1 MLQCPRC
8 GRQYSNEV
16 LVCPKDQTP
25 LQADATI
32 ADLPIDPLLFRVF
45 DEKYRLNER
54 LGGGGMGTV
63 YRATHLLIDRPV
75 AIKVLS
81 QRFVGDETAQQ
92 RFRREARAAG
102 RMQHPN
108 AVGVTD
114 FGTTSD
120 GYLYI
125 VMELLEGQTLR
136 DVLLRDS
143 PIDIA
148 RAVSIML
155 QTCAAVAAAHDVG
168 LIHRDLKPANIFI
181 AQRPDTPPIVKVLD
195 FGVAKFAVEEQADD
209 DYQTLTQVG
218 ALIGT
223 PRYMSPEQC
232 SGKGPI
238 TPASDVYSLGIIL
251 YEMLSGATPFNAETP
266 LAIAFRHVTEPPPP
280 LPTSVPEKLRAI
292 VERALTKEP
301 TRRFANAG
309 ELRHELLNAAEALGL
324 EHAGTKATALSL
336 ENLRDSGAESPSGR
350 LVIDIDKLREVQ
362 AATQRREATADGAE
376 AALASP
382 LRREISRLNIA
393 AVAAPRE
400 RKQAYLAIAAIVL
413 TIIILG
419 SGVVAARWW
428 RSGPAVPGAIATA
441 SPSPTPAASPTPAQ
455 SPTPTPEP
463 NPAHHPSKPPEKP
476 SKLKRVLHKL
486 KGIFG

>member
-8 GRQYSNEV
+8 GRRFSNDV
-16 LVCPKDQTP
+16 LVCPSDQTP

-32 ADLPIDPLLFRVF
+32 ADVPSDPLLDRVF

-108 AVGVTD
+108 AVSVTD
-114 FGTTSD
+114 FGATAD

-136 DVLLRDS
+136 EVLMREGPLDT
-143 PIDIA
+143 A

-155 QTCAAVAAAHDVG
+155 QTCAAVAAAHDAG

-181 AQRPDTPPIVKVLD
+181 AHRPDTAAVVKVLD
-195 FGVAKFAVEEQADD
+195 FGVAKFAVEEQADE

-232 SGKGPI
+232 SGSGPV

-251 YEMLSGATPFNAETP
+251 YEMLSGAPPFSAETP
-266 LAIAFRHVTEPPPP
+266 LAIVFRQVSEPPPP
-280 LPTSVPEKLRAI
+280 LPVSVPEKLRAI
-292 VERALTKEP
+292 VERALAKDPTK
-301 TRRFANAG
+301 RFASAEEFSQ
-309 ELRHELLNAAEALGL
+309 ELWTAAEALGL
-324 EHAGTKATALSL
+324 EHPGSKATPLTLKA
-336 ENLRDSGAESPSGR
+336 LRDSGAESPSGS
-350 LVIDIDKLREVQ
+350 LVIDLERLRQVQ
-362 AATQRREATADGAE
+362 AASQAREGNGS
-376 AALASP
+376 ASVSP
-382 LRREISRLNIA
+382 IRREISRLNIG
-393 AVAAPRE
+393 VAE
-400 RKQAYLAIAAIVL
+400 IRKRKGINVAIAMIILAIV
-413 TIIILG
+413 ILG

-428 RSGPAVPGAIATA
+428 HGAGAQLNVA
-441 SPSPTPAASPTPAQ
+441 ASSSPSPSPSPSAAATE
-455 SPTPTPEP
+455 SPTPTPGP
-463 NPAHHPSKPPEKP
+463 TRANHPRRNREKP
-476 SKLKRVLHKL
+476 SKLKQAWDKL
-486 KGIFG
+486 KGIFN

>member
-8 GRQYSNEV
+8 GRQYSNEI

-32 ADLPIDPLLFRVF
+32 ADVPIDPLLGRIF
-45 DEKYRLNER
+45 DEKYRLDAR

-108 AVGVTD
+108 AVNVTD
-114 FGTTSD
+114 FGATAD

-125 VMELLEGQTLR
+125 VMELLEGHTLR
-136 DVLLRDS
+136 EVLLRDA
-143 PIDIA
+143 PIDVA
-148 RAVSIML
+148 RAVSIMM
-155 QTCAAVAAAHDVG
+155 QTCAAVAAAHEAG

-181 AQRPDTPPIVKVLD
+181 VQRPDTPAVVKVLD
-195 FGVAKFAVEEQADD
+195 FGVAKFAVEEQADE

-232 SGKGPI
+232 SGKGPV

-251 YEMLSGATPFNAETP
+251 YEMLSGAPPFNAETP
-266 LAIAFRHVTEPPPP
+266 LAIAFRHVTEPPPR
-280 LPTSVPEKLRAI
+280 LPASVPQRLRDI

-301 TRRFANAG
+301 TKRFANAEG
-309 ELRHELLNAAEALGL
+309 LRQELLAAAETLGL
-324 EHAGTKATALSL
+324 EYRGSKSAPLSL
-336 ENLRDSGAESPSGR
+336 ETLRDSGAESPSGR
-350 LVIDIDKLREVQ
+350 LVIDLEKLRQVQ
-362 AATQRREATADGAE
+362 AATQRKQTAANDDGMN
-376 AALASP
+376 ASP
-382 LRREISRLNIA
+382 IRREISRLNIV
-393 AVAAPRE
+393 VAE
-400 RKQAYLAIAAIVL
+400 TEKRKRIYLAIAALVL
-413 TIIILG
+413 AVVMLG

-428 RSGPAVPGAIATA
+428 RGGGMLSSAAPTA
-441 SPSPTPAASPTPAQ
+441 SPSPTPTPTPTPSE

-463 NPAHHPSKPPEKP
+463 KPAHHPNQPRQKP
-476 SKLKRVLHKL
+476 SKVKRVLNKL